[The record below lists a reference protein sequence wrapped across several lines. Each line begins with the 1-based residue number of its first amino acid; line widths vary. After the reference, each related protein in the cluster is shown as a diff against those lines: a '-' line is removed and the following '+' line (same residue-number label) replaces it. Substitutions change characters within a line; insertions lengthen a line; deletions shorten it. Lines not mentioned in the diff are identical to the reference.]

1 MGRLERQR
9 STLLVIL
16 MFLVLMGIGSPVSAD
31 VVFVSGD
38 VSGIWSADSV
48 IVTDSIYVSPGN
60 TLEIE
65 PGVHVLFLTANYF
78 RVKEGAVLHAVG
90 TETDTIKFLPAVD
103 GYNTLGIDF
112 EDASDESIVEYCY
125 FTRALY
131 SAIAV
136 TSCNITIRNCLMEGN
151 FGYYRGGGISA
162 LDGSEA
168 LIEGNTIRDN
178 QKGGVYCNASS
189 PIIRGNI
196 IDGNS
201 SASIGAGIACTNY
214 SSPMIS
220 NNMII
225 DNQIFPQRGFPGTN
239 GQGGAI
245 YCSDESNP
253 VITGNFFSGN
263 RVNDG
268 AEAGFN
274 GGGAIFV
281 FSASPAIENNVF
293 AGNVAE
299 YYDGGAI
306 YLFNSNS
313 LMINN
318 TFVDNSA
325 GSSGGAIYFDLC
337 PLPQITNSIL
347 YGNYAPQGPV
357 FYLDRSSEIAVTW
370 SDIEGG
376 WDGEGNVDTEPLFRD
391 QNSGDYHLMATEC
404 GDPDDSPLID
414 AGSPAYIDTLLDC
427 SWGLG
432 TELSDIGAY
441 GGGEMIPTAVDDDI
455 QAPSAFLL
463 ASNYPNPF
471 NASTTIS
478 YQLPEASLVTLD
490 IFDMLGR
497 KIETL
502 IDNRPNTAGEHKIT
516 WDASGHSSGTYFY
529 RLRAHG
535 SSITEKM
542 LFLK

>member
-1 MGRLERQR
+1 MDSHKKL
-9 STLLVIL
+9 SIPAAIL
-16 MFLVLMGIGSPVSAD
+16 SAVLITTVMVSAASAD
-31 VVFVSGD
+31 VMFVSGD
-38 VSGIWSADSV
+38 VSGVWSADSV

-78 RVKEGAVLHAVG
+78 RVRQGALLQAVG

-112 EDASDESIVEYCY
+112 DDASDESIMEYCY

-131 SAIAV
+131 SAIAL
-136 TSCNITIRNCLMEGN
+136 TSCSMTIRNCLMEGN

-162 LDGSEA
+162 LEGSEA

-178 QKGGVYCNASS
+178 QVGGIYCNASS
-189 PIIRGNI
+189 PIIRGNVI
-196 IDGNS
+196 EGNS
-201 SASIGAGIACTNY
+201 SADFGAGIACTNY
-214 SSPMIS
+214 SSPMIL
-220 NNMII
+220 NNMIVE
-225 DNQIFPQRGFPGTN
+225 NEIFPQTGFPGTN
-239 GQGGAI
+239 GEGGGI
-245 YCSDESNP
+245 YCSDESSP
-253 VITGNFFSGN
+253 VITGNQFSNN
-263 RVNDG
+263 RVNAG
-268 AEAGFN
+268 SEAGYN

-281 FSASPAIENNVF
+281 FSANPYIANNVF
-293 AGNVAE
+293 AGNTAE
-299 YYDGGAI
+299 ADNGGAI

-318 TFVDNSA
+318 TFVGNSA
-325 GSSGGAIYFDLC
+325 GGSGGAVFLDLC

-347 YGNYAPQGPV
+347 YDNYAPQGPV
-357 FYLDRSSEIAVTW
+357 IYIYRSSDIAVTY

-376 WDGEGNVDTEPLFRD
+376 WEGEGNIDTDPLFRD
-391 QNSGDYHLMATEC
+391 PSSGDYHLMAVEC
-404 GDPDDSPLID
+404 GDQYDSPLID

-441 GGGEMIPTAVDDDI
+441 GGGEMITVSVDDDPET
-455 QAPSAFLL
+455 PSGFFL

-478 YQLPEASLVTLD
+478 YQLPVASLVTLEIYD
-490 IFDMLGR
+490 TLGR
-497 KIETL
+497 RIETL
-502 IDNRPNTAGEHKIT
+502 LNNRPYGAGEHQVT
-516 WDASGHSSGTYFY
+516 WDASRRSSGMYFY
-529 RLRAHG
+529 RLKADG
-535 SSITEKM
+535 TSMTEKM
-542 LFLK
+542 LLLK